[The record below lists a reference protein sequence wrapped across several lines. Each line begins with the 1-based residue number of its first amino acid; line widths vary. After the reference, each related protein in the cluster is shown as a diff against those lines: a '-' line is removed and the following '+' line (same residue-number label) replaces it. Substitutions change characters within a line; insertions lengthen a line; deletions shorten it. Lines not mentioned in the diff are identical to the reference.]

1 MNGVLTMTFSPLTRS
16 RATVA
21 ALVGVSL
28 LTVALAGC
36 TSGTGSGSTSS
47 PYSAAKGCEKVG
59 FLIPESASSARWE
72 GNDHPDM
79 VAAITKYM
87 PNAHLDVQ
95 NAGGSDTTQLAQA
108 EAMLTSGDCIL
119 IVAPHDS
126 TAAATIVEKAL
137 AQHVP
142 VIAYDRLIQD
152 KNTAFYVSFDNVKVG
167 QLQGQYIADHYASY
181 VTANGNNNLVMING
195 SQTDNNAVLFKQ
207 GAHSAIDPLVS
218 GGKLTSVYEQF
229 TPNWDNPTAQN
240 EMQAALTKTGNKVAV
255 AYVANDG
262 MAGTV
267 IAALQQ
273 ANLGG
278 KVLVTGQD
286 ATVAGLQNILL
297 GNQSMTVY
305 KAITK
310 EAGAAAQLAAALSA
324 GSDTASMTN
333 GATTATQDGGKLP
346 SVLETPVAVD
356 KTNIA
361 STVLQ
366 DGFVTKEQ
374 ICQGVPAG
382 TAGIC

>member
-1 MNGVLTMTFSPLTRS
+1 MKFSPLSHS
-16 RATVA
+16 RTAAAT
-21 ALVGVSL
+21 LVGAGL
-28 LTVALAGC
+28 LAMALAGC
-36 TSGTGSGSTSS
+36 TSNTGGGSSASG

-72 GNDHPDM
+72 GNDHPAM
-79 VAAITKYM
+79 VAAIKQYM
-87 PNAHLDVQ
+87 PNAQLDVQ

-108 EAMLTSGDCIL
+108 ESFLTKGDCIL

-137 AQHVP
+137 AKHVP

-152 KNTAFYVSFDNVKVG
+152 KNTAYYVSFDNVKVG
-167 QLQGQYIADHYASY
+167 ELQGKYIADNYQSY

-195 SQTDNNAVLFKQ
+195 SSTDNNAVLFKK
-207 GAHSAIDPLVS
+207 GAHSALDPLIS
-218 GGKLTSVYEQF
+218 GGQLKSVYEQF

-240 EMQAALTKTGNKVAV
+240 EMQAALTQTGNKIAV

-273 ANLGG
+273 ANLAG

-286 ATVAGLQNILL
+286 ATVAGIQNILL

-305 KAITK
+305 KAIPK
-310 EAGAAAQLAAALSA
+310 EANAAAQLAAALSA
-324 GSDTASMTN
+324 GSSTASLTN
-333 GATTATQDGGKLP
+333 GATTATQDGGNLP
-346 SVLETPVAVD
+346 SVLETPVSVD
-356 KTNIA
+356 KSNIA
-361 STVLQ
+361 STVLA
-366 DGFVTKEQ
+366 DGYVTKAE
-374 ICQGVPAG
+374 ICANVPAG
-382 TAGIC
+382 TDGVC

>member
-1 MNGVLTMTFSPLTRS
+1 MKFSPLTPR
-16 RATVA
+16 RGALT
-21 ALVGVSL
+21 ALVGIGL
-28 LTVALAGC
+28 LATALAGC
-36 TSGTGSGSTSS
+36 TSGTGGNSS
-47 PYSAAKGCEKVG
+47 ATGPYSAAKGCQKVG
-59 FLIPESASSARWE
+59 FLLPESASSARWE
-72 GNDHPDM
+72 ANDHPDM
-79 VAAITKYM
+79 VAAITHFM
-87 PNAHLDVQ
+87 PNAHLDVT
-95 NAGGSDTTQLAQA
+95 NANGSDTTQLSQA
-108 EAMLTSGDCIL
+108 EADLAKGDCIL

-167 QLQGQYIADHYASY
+167 QLQGQYISDNYQSY

-207 GAHSAIDPLVS
+207 GAHSALDPLIS
-218 GGKLTSVYEQF
+218 GGKLTKVYEQF
-229 TPNWDNPTAQN
+229 TPNWDNPTAET
-240 EMQAALTKTGNKVAV
+240 EMQGALTQTGGKLAI
-255 AYVANDG
+255 AYVAKDG

-273 ANLGG
+273 AHLAG

-286 ATVAGLQNILL
+286 ATVAGIQNILL

-305 KAITK
+305 KAISK
-310 EAGAAAQLAAALSA
+310 EANAAAQLAAALSA
-324 GSDTASMTN
+324 GTSTDSLTN
-333 GATTATQDGGKLP
+333 GAKTATQDGGNLA

-361 STVLQ
+361 STVLA
-366 DGFVTKEQ
+366 DGFVTKAD
-374 ICQGVPAG
+374 ICANVPAG
-382 TAGIC
+382 TDGIC

>member
-1 MNGVLTMTFSPLTRS
+1 MKFSPLTHS
-16 RATVA
+16 RTAAA
-21 ALVGVSL
+21 ALVGAGL
-28 LTVALAGC
+28 LAMALAGC
-36 TSGTGSGSTSS
+36 TSSTGGNSSASG

-72 GNDHPDM
+72 GNDHPAM
-79 VAAITKYM
+79 VAAIKQYM
-87 PNAHLDVQ
+87 PNAQLDVQ

-108 EAMLTSGDCIL
+108 ESFLTKGDCIL

-167 QLQGQYIADHYASY
+167 ELQGQYIAQNYQSY

-195 SQTDNNAVLFKQ
+195 SSTDNNAVLFKK
-207 GAHSAIDPLVS
+207 GAHSALDPLIS
-218 GGKLTSVYEQF
+218 GGQLKSVYEQF

-240 EMQAALTKTGNKVAV
+240 EMQAALTQTGNKVAV

-273 ANLGG
+273 ANLAG

-286 ATVAGLQNILL
+286 ATVAGIQNILL

-305 KAITK
+305 KAIPK
-310 EAGAAAQLAAALSA
+310 EANAAAQLAAALSA
-324 GSDTASMTN
+324 GSSTASLTN
-333 GATTATQDGGKLP
+333 GATTATQDGGNLP
-346 SVLETPVAVD
+346 SVLETPVSVD

-361 STVLQ
+361 STVLA
-366 DGFVTKEQ
+366 DGYVTKAE
-374 ICQGVPAG
+374 ICANVPAG
-382 TAGIC
+382 TDGVC

>member
-1 MNGVLTMTFSPLTRS
+1 MKFSPLSHS
-16 RATVA
+16 RTAAAT
-21 ALVGVSL
+21 LVGAGL
-28 LTVALAGC
+28 LAMALAGC
-36 TSGTGSGSTSS
+36 TSNTGGGSSASG

-72 GNDHPDM
+72 GNDHPAM
-79 VAAITKYM
+79 VAAIKQYM
-87 PNAHLDVQ
+87 PNAQLDVQ

-108 EAMLTSGDCIL
+108 ESFLTKGDCIL

-137 AQHVP
+137 AKHVP

-152 KNTAFYVSFDNVKVG
+152 KNTAYYVSFDNVKVG
-167 QLQGQYIADHYASY
+167 ELQGKYIADNYQSY

-195 SQTDNNAVLFKQ
+195 SSTDNNAVLFKK
-207 GAHSAIDPLVS
+207 GAHSALDPLIS
-218 GGKLTSVYEQF
+218 GGQLKNVYEQF

-240 EMQAALTKTGNKVAV
+240 EMQAALTQTSNKIAV

-273 ANLGG
+273 ANLAG

-286 ATVAGLQNILL
+286 ATVAGIQNILL

-305 KAITK
+305 KAIPK
-310 EAGAAAQLAAALSA
+310 EANAAAQLAAALSA
-324 GSDTASMTN
+324 GSSTASLTN
-333 GATTATQDGGKLP
+333 GATTATQDGGNLP
-346 SVLETPVAVD
+346 SVLETPVSVD

-361 STVLQ
+361 STVLA
-366 DGFVTKEQ
+366 DGYVTKAE
-374 ICQGVPAG
+374 ICANVPAG
-382 TAGIC
+382 TDGVC

>member
-1 MNGVLTMTFSPLTRS
+1 MKFTPLTPR
-16 RATVA
+16 RGALT
-21 ALVGVSL
+21 ALVGIGL
-28 LTVALAGC
+28 LATALAGC
-36 TSGTGSGSTSS
+36 TSGTGGSSS
-47 PYSAAKGCEKVG
+47 ATGPYSAAKGCQKVG
-59 FLIPESASSARWE
+59 FLLPESASSARWE
-72 GNDHPDM
+72 ANDHPDM
-79 VAAITKYM
+79 VAAIKASM
-87 PNAHLDVQ
+87 PNASLDVT
-95 NAGGSDTTQLAQA
+95 NANGSDTTQLAQA
-108 EAMLTSGDCIL
+108 EADLAKGDCIL

-167 QLQGQYIADHYASY
+167 QLQGQYIADNYQSY

-207 GAHSAIDPLVS
+207 GAHSALDPLIS
-218 GGKLTSVYEQF
+218 GGKLTKVYEQF
-229 TPNWDNPTAQN
+229 TPNWDNPTAET
-240 EMQAALTKTGNKVAV
+240 EMQAALTQTGGKLAI

-273 ANLGG
+273 AHLAG

-286 ATVAGLQNILL
+286 ATVAGIQNILL

-305 KAITK
+305 KAINK
-310 EAGAAAQLAAALSA
+310 EANAAAQLAAALSA
-324 GSDTASMTN
+324 GTSTDSLTN
-333 GATTATQDGGKLP
+333 GAKTATQDGGNLA

-361 STVLQ
+361 STVLA
-366 DGFVTKEQ
+366 DGFVTKAD
-374 ICQGVPAG
+374 ICANVPAG
-382 TAGIC
+382 TDGIC

>member
-1 MNGVLTMTFSPLTRS
+1 MKFTPLTPR
-16 RATVA
+16 RGALT
-21 ALVGVSL
+21 ALVGIGL
-28 LTVALAGC
+28 LATALAGC
-36 TSGTGSGSTSS
+36 TSGTGGSSS
-47 PYSAAKGCEKVG
+47 ATGPYSAAKGCQKVG
-59 FLIPESASSARWE
+59 FLLPESASSARWE
-72 GNDHPDM
+72 ANDHPDM
-79 VAAITKYM
+79 VAAIKASM
-87 PNAHLDVQ
+87 PNASLEVT
-95 NAGGSDTTQLAQA
+95 NANGSDTTQLSQA
-108 EAMLTSGDCIL
+108 EADLAKGDCIL

-167 QLQGQYIADHYASY
+167 QLQGQYISDNYQSY

-207 GAHSAIDPLVS
+207 GAHSALDPLIS
-218 GGKLTSVYEQF
+218 GGKLTKVYEQF
-229 TPNWDNPTAQN
+229 TPNWDNPTAET
-240 EMQAALTKTGNKVAV
+240 EMQAALTQTGGKLAI

-273 ANLGG
+273 AHLAG

-286 ATVAGLQNILL
+286 ATVAGIQNILL

-305 KAITK
+305 KAISK
-310 EAGAAAQLAAALSA
+310 EANAAAQLAAALSA
-324 GSDTASMTN
+324 GTSTDSLTN
-333 GATTATQDGGKLP
+333 GAKTATQDGGNLA

-361 STVLQ
+361 STVLA
-366 DGFVTKEQ
+366 DGFVTKAD
-374 ICQGVPAG
+374 ICANVPAG
-382 TAGIC
+382 TDGIC

>member
-1 MNGVLTMTFSPLTRS
+1 MKFSPLTRG
-16 RATVA
+16 RTATA
-21 ALVGVSL
+21 AVVGVSL
-28 LTVALAGC
+28 LALALAGC
-36 TSGTGSGSTSS
+36 TSGTGSGSGSAS
-47 PYSAAKGCEKVG
+47 GPYRAAKGCQKVG
-59 FLIPESASSARWE
+59 FLLPESASSARWE
-72 GNDHPDM
+72 GDDHPDM
-79 VAAITKYM
+79 VAAIKQYM
-87 PNAHLDVQ
+87 PNATLDVT
-95 NAGGSDTTQLAQA
+95 NANGSDTTQLAQA
-108 EAMLTSGDCIL
+108 EADLTKGDCIL

-152 KNTAFYVSFDNVKVG
+152 KNTAYYVSFDNVKVG
-167 QLQGQYIADHYASY
+167 QLQGQYIADNYQSY
-181 VTANGNNNLVMING
+181 VTANGNNNLVMIDG

-218 GGKLTSVYEQF
+218 AGKLTKVYETF

-240 EMQAALTKTGNKVAV
+240 EMQAALTQTGNKVAV

-273 ANLGG
+273 AHLAG

-286 ATVAGLQNILL
+286 ATAAGIQNILL

-310 EAGAAAQLAAALSA
+310 EANASAQLAAALSA
-324 GSDTASMTN
+324 GTDTSSMTN
-333 GATTATQDGGKLP
+333 GATTATTDGGKLP

-361 STVLQ
+361 STVLA
-366 DGFVTKEQ
+366 DNFVTKAE

-382 TAGIC
+382 TDGIC